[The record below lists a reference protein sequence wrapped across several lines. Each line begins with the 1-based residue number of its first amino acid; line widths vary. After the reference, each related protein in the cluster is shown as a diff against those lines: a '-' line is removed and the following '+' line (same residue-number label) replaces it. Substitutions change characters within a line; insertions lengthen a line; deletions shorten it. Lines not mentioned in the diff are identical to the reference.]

1 MRELCAWLQQYRV
14 VDITPA
20 IAILGAQLRAQ
31 YRLKLPD
38 ALQLACTLDIGAEG
52 AAIVADVDPGS
63 ASMLTV
69 KIRLPARPA
78 GSRLFQARGR
88 VIASVLTGR
97 EDGFRL
103 SLKFDALGVNASRAL
118 AGYLAR
124 DPVAGLS
131 FVRW

>member
-1 MRELCAWLQQYRV
+1 VLQTV
-14 VDITPA
+14 ITERRAHVRQP
-20 IAILGAQLRAQ
+20 LRTSAA
-31 YRLKLPD
+31 LILPD
-38 ALQLACTLDIGAEG
+38 GRLMLARTLDIGAEG
-52 AAIVADVDPGS
+52 AAIVADVDPGH
-63 ASMLTV
+63 ASVLTV
-69 KIRLPARPA
+69 KIRLPVRPA
-78 GSRLFQARGR
+78 GSRLFQARGQ

>member
-1 MRELCAWLQQYRV
+1 MLQRV
-14 VDITPA
+14 ITERRAHVRQPLRTSA
-20 IAILGAQLRAQ
+20 ALILSDGRLMIAR
-31 YRLKLPD
+31 
-38 ALQLACTLDIGAEG
+38 TLDIGAEG

-69 KIRLPARPA
+69 KIRLPARPQ

-103 SLKFDALGVNASRAL
+103 SVKFDALGVNASRAL

-124 DPVAGLS
+124 DPVGGLS

>member
-1 MRELCAWLQQYRV
+1 M
-14 VDITPA
+14 
-20 IAILGAQLRAQ
+20 IAR
-31 YRLKLPD
+31 
-38 ALQLACTLDIGAEG
+38 TLDIGAEG

-69 KIRLPARPA
+69 KIRLPARPQ

-103 SLKFDALGVNASRAL
+103 SLKFDTLGVNASRAL